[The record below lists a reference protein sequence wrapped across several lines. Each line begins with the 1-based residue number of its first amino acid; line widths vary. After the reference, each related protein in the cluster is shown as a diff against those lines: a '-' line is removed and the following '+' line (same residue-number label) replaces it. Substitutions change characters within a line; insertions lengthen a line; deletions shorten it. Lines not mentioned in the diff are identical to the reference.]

1 MSWPFDGLACDV
13 TVCAESILQT
23 RFLLIDWLWTQIVQ
37 NIPVRQRVCTI
48 YGTGVIG
55 SFCEPYVVERLVDR
69 GSYATCMYALGGF
82 LLVQSAMIF
91 GCTGGLV

>member
-1 MSWPFDGLACDV
+1 MVWLAMSLYVLKVFCRQIFFSLIGCGHRLCKISLSGNG
-13 TVCAESILQT
+13 CA
-23 RFLLIDWLWTQIVQ
+23 RF
-37 NIPVRQRVCTI
+37 